1 MMNVFFPDEEV
12 TKDDLYFMCYMI
24 ERVARTLHRRNCEV
38 VNAIGYEELCRKI
51 SLASVLHCENP
62 LKVVAD
68 WIDEYDLQDGEFNI
82 LDVDRELVERVPTE
96 TQMGKV
102 YKRLILNTMQSNENY
117 VQGMIRVYNSS
128 ICETIDNYNCSAYY
142 EPSPVIARAY
152 MMGTF

>member
-1 MMNVFFPDEEV
+1 MKNVFFPDEEV
-12 TKDDLYFMCYMI
+12 TKDDLYFMCYMV

-62 LKVVAD
+62 LKVVDD
-68 WIDEYDLQDGEFNI
+68 WIEEYGLQEGDF
-82 LDVDRELVERVPTE
+82 DVRDIDAELVEHIPTE

-102 YKRLILNTMQSNENY
+102 YKRLILNTLQRDEDY
-117 VQGMIRVYNSS
+117 VQGMIRVYNSP
-128 ICETIDNYNCSAYY
+128 ICEIIDNYNCSAYY

>member
-1 MMNVFFPDEEV
+1 MKNVFFLDEEV
-12 TKDDLYFMCYMI
+12 TKDDLYFMCYMV

-62 LKVVAD
+62 LKVVDD
-68 WIDEYDLQDGEFNI
+68 WIEEYGLQEGDF
-82 LDVDRELVERVPTE
+82 DVRDIDAELVEHIPTE

-102 YKRLILNTMQSNENY
+102 YKRLILNTLQRDEDY
-117 VQGMIRVYNSS
+117 VQGMIRVYNSP
-128 ICETIDNYNCSAYY
+128 ICEIIDNYNCSAYY

-152 MMGTF
+152 MMGIF